1 MGVPGDWAGSGT
13 PIATVDATAD
23 CISYLTVADVRAEFG
38 DDVADDTDSA
48 IQRRIDQMVG
58 LLEDKLGHT
67 FGRAL
72 IARST
77 ATDNVIVTTTELTIG
92 GDSYAFATYATLAE
106 LVAAVNAA
114 GDSYSLE
121 LLPRMRDDTP
131 STYLKPLSGAVC
143 GPAYEN
149 RVVLCATKL
158 YARLSGKRQ
167 SHLFLPLS
175 LSSVYALVED
185 GVALTNSYYWAI
197 PGDAWLIRKA
207 CSCVSSCS
215 HVRGLWSNAYPGNI
229 ALGYTPQI
237 WGRVPSALTGILLE
251 AFSAKS
257 GLAPFRKE
265 NFGDYAYE
273 RATTDVA
280 SWGDI
285 LGGSEVRRYAVRF
298 HP

>member
-1 MGVPGDWAGSGT
+1 M
-13 PIATVDATAD
+13 AD
-23 CISYLTVADVRAEFG
+23 CVEYLTVADVRAEFG

-72 IARST
+72 VARSSIAET
-77 ATDNVIVTTTELTIG
+77 VAVSATELTIG
-92 GDSYAFATYATLAE
+92 GASYAFVTYATLDE

-114 GDSYSLE
+114 NDTYSLE
-121 LLPRMRDDTP
+121 LLPRVRGDTP
-131 STYLKPLSGAVC
+131 STYLKTLTAVNC

-149 RVVLCATKL
+149 RTVLCATKL

-185 GVALTNSYYWAI
+185 GIALTSSYYWAI

-207 CSCVSSCS
+207 CTCVSGCA
-215 HVRGLWSNAYPGNI
+215 HARGLWSNAYPGNI
-229 ALGYTPQI
+229 ALGYVPQI

-251 AFSAKS
+251 AFSAKA

-273 RATTDVA
+273 RSTADVA
-280 SWGDI
+280 SWSDI